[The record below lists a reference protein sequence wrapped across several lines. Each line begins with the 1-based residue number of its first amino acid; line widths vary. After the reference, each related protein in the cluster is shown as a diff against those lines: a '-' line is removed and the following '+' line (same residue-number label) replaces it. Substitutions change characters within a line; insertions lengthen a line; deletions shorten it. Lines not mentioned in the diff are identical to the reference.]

1 MKTYLKATASTSALF
16 ATLATA
22 TFLTP
27 ISTQKAHAQAL
38 PVVDVCTGISLP
50 RSAVTEVIGA
60 VNQPIVGE
68 VEGVVNGITGLL
80 GGVPLLSVLGFPTLN
95 VDLTTILADAEAGDP
110 LSLQVLNS
118 DGNIVTDSDD
128 CNIGADNFSLNDEGG
143 ISIGGNQIS
152 GLGTNGQAA
161 IAGEQSAIAF
171 GNNASTS
178 IGADG
183 AIAFGSGA
191 SATEGNAVAIGAGS
205 VADRAALTGYS
216 AAGIT
221 GTVDSAGA
229 VSFGSAGQERQLI
242 NIAPGSAP
250 NDAAT
255 VGQVTGAIAEAT
267 GNLIAYDDAALTS
280 ITLGGAGGTTVTN
293 VADGALN
300 ASSSDAVN
308 GSQLFATNQNV
319 AANTSNITTL
329 DGRVTVNEGDIAS
342 LQSDVAT
349 NTTGITNLDGRVTV
363 NEGDIADLQT
373 DVATNTTNITTL
385 DGRVTTNEGDIANLQ
400 TDLATNTT
408 NIANLDGRVT
418 VNEGD
423 IANIQTDV
431 ATNTTDIANV
441 DARVTVNEQSII
453 DNSTAIQNL
462 IDGSMGSTDLTVV
475 NSRITQNENDIVDLD
490 GRVTVNENDIANV
503 QADVATNTSNIAG
516 LDGRVSVNEGD
527 IAALDTRVATNET
540 DISNLDGRVTANEG
554 DIVALDTRVAT
565 NETDISNLDG
575 RVTVN
580 EGDIA
585 SLDTRV
591 TTAEGDIDTL
601 EGRVTV
607 NEGDIAALD
616 TRQTDTE
623 GDVANL
629 DARVTVNEGD
639 IAVLE
644 GRVDNVPVAY
654 VDDTDGVTRSP
665 VPTGTVAFGAPGGSA
680 VRVTNV
686 ADATLAAGSTDA
698 VNGGQLFAT
707 NQAVAQNRTDIDAN
721 TASITSL
728 TSSIQGS
735 TVSAVQYSNPD
746 NPTVSNGGTI
756 TNDVTLVGAN
766 ASAPVALHN
775 VADATSATDAVNLR
789 QLQGGLGQV
798 MADSIAYTD
807 ARFADLSFDLSQLEN
822 EAAAGT
828 AAAMAMAAIPQT
840 ISASANMVGGAVSH
854 YRGETAFGFGFSS
867 AFNDGTAVVRIN
879 GTIDTRGRGGV
890 AAGAGFSF

>member
-27 ISTQKAHAQAL
+27 VSTQKAHAQAL

-50 RSAVTEVIGA
+50 RSAVTEVVGA

-80 GGVPLLSVLGFPTLN
+80 GGVPLLSALGFPTLN

-118 DGNIVTDSDD
+118 DGAIVTDSDD
-128 CNIGADNFSLNDEGG
+128 CNIGADNYSLNDEGG

-191 SATEGNAVAIGAGS
+191 SATEENAVAIGAGS

-229 VSFGSAGQERQLI
+229 VSFGSAGQERQLT

-267 GNLIAYDDAALTS
+267 GNLVAYDDAVLTS
-280 ITLGGAGGTTVTN
+280 VTLGGAGGTTVTN
-293 VADGALN
+293 VADGALD

-319 AANTSNITTL
+319 AANTSSITTL

-349 NTTGITNLDGRVTV
+349 NTTSVTNLDGRVTV
-363 NEGDIADLQT
+363 
-373 DVATNTTNITTL
+373 
-385 DGRVTTNEGDIANLQ
+385 NEGDIANLQ

-423 IANIQTDV
+423 IATNTTNI

-516 LDGRVSVNEGD
+516 LDGRVTVNEGD
-527 IAALDTRVATNET
+527 IAALDGRVATNET

-639 IAVLE
+639 ITVLE

-775 VADATSATDAVNLR
+775 VADATSGTDAVNLR

-867 AFNDGTAVVRIN
+867 AFNDGTAVVRLN